1 MAKYRLTLHEFTTEV
16 RRCLRA
22 IPEPFQ
28 SELENVVVDVEE
40 VPTADDL
47 ASVDEETE
55 FEDDLLLGL
64 FQGVPLTEQAFGERH
79 PNRVILFRRPL
90 EEVSDSVDELRKNIR
105 ETILHELAHH
115 FGYSEEDLEEF
126 ERRCNRD
133 DFDDD
138 AAIGR

>member
-1 MAKYRLTLHEFTTEV
+1 MARYRLTLHEFTSEV
-16 RRCLRA
+16 RGFLLS

-47 ASVDEETE
+47 ASVEWEEGC
-55 FEDDLLLGL
+55 EDDLLLGL
-64 FQGVPLTEQAFGERH
+64 FLGVPLTEQPFGERH

-90 EEVSDSVDELRKNIR
+90 EEVSDSVEELRKNIR

-126 ERRCNRD
+126 ERRCNPD
-133 DFDDD
+133 DPTS
-138 AAIGR
+138 